1 MKRVLHTT
9 LALLLIAV
17 LFVGMVPTAQAET
30 AENVMTVEI
39 PVTINTSG
47 SIPVDGAYAKF
58 EIIPLEGAPTPI
70 LISPLNFL
78 LSPNEDGVTSEKLKF
93 NISGMGVYKY
103 KIKMVGGTYF
113 HPEDAVE
120 YYADCYNYA
129 PGYTDHVEIYDG
141 QYGNGHKFANLAYNW
156 PLMDVN
162 VAKKWVDQE
171 SVRPGSI
178 EVELLLNGERPTVL
192 INDGAVT
199 AGYENL
205 VMNKS
210 YNWQRKWE
218 GVDARCATYSVKE
231 VKVPAGYVAT
241 YKYADGVYTITNTG
255 ALIQTGQLN
264 WPIPVLCGAGC
275 LFLLAGL
282 LMLRRKEEENA

>member
-17 LFVGMVPTAQAET
+17 LFVGMAPTAQA
-30 AENVMTVEI
+30 AEAMNVEI
-39 PVTINTSG
+39 PIVINVQG
-47 SIPVDGAYAKF
+47 SNPVAGAYAHFKLTPVTENAPVPTDGTDYYMDLTSIGENNVVINF
-58 EIIPLEGAPTPI
+58 TIP
-70 LISPLNFL
+70 N
-78 LSPNEDGVTSEKLKF
+78 
-93 NISGMGVYKY
+93 MGVYKY
-103 KIKMVGGTYF
+103 TLKMVGGTYY
-113 HPEDAVE
+113 HPEDATL
-120 YYADCYNYA
+120 YYIDVYNLAD
-129 PGYTDHVEIYDG
+129 GSTEWSDSVEIHKG
-141 QYGNGHKFANLAYNW
+141 QTGSEDYKFDQLNYTI
-156 PLMDVN
+156 PLMDIN
-162 VAKKWVDQE
+162 VAKKWVDQD
-171 SVRPGSI
+171 SIRPSSI

-192 INDGAVT
+192 INHGAVT